1 MSFTVKNKLFAGFGI
16 VLLSVTLISIFVFI
30 KLSNVATIE
39 KQLVELRLPTEMAGM
54 QLEDGIHLSLAGL
67 RGYILLG
74 SNPAAAE
81 KFKTERQQGWKLID
95 TSMTKMDSF
104 AENWTDPNNI
114 QSLQKMKGLLKEF
127 RIAQQQ
133 IEDISHTP
141 ENIPALK
148 ILLTEAAPRAASI
161 LAAITRIIDQQSQHN
176 ATPEQLK
183 LLKLLADSRGSFA
196 IGLANIR
203 AYLLSGDSQFAD
215 KFQEKWTL
223 NETRY
228 QQISNMTG
236 LFSNQQLKE
245 WNTYKNLRTEFSPL
259 PEKMF
264 KLRSNKDWNL
274 ANYWLASKAA
284 PKAGA
289 IMHIVKQMR
298 TSQQQLSTTD
308 QKQLT
313 DNISVV
319 KLSIILGLL
328 ISLVIGI
335 FVSIFIANL
344 IITPLKKVVAH
355 ANSISNGD
363 LTSPPL
369 RLIGNDE
376 LTDLAKAVNNMNIN
390 LLTTIRH
397 VHDSAIHISSS
408 SEQLLATTQQ
418 TTHNIFE
425 QQSQTEMVASAMNEM
440 SSTAQEVSRH
450 ITGTSQAANEAN
462 SETIEG
468 RKIVD
473 GSIQAIQQLA
483 DQIDNTANVI
493 HQLEEDSENIGKVL
507 DVIKGIAEQTNLL
520 ALNAAIAAARAGE
533 QGRGFA
539 VVADEVR
546 TLAGRTQ
553 ESTAEIN
560 QVIEKLQLGSQKAVD
575 VMNKS
580 RKEAQSVVEQATQ
593 AGTSLS
599 VISTAVEQIND
610 MSSQIASAA
619 EQQNSTAE
627 EINRNIIN
635 ISELGHETT
644 SGAQETSAAAEGLNQ
659 LAIELKG
666 LVEKFRI

>member
-1 MSFTVKNKLFAGFGI
+1 MSFTVKNKLFAGFGV

-67 RGYILLG
+67 RGYMLLG
-74 SNPAAAE
+74 STPAAAE
-81 KFKTERQQGWKLID
+81 KFKAERQQGLKLID
-95 TSMTKMDSF
+95 ASMTEMDSF

-127 RIAQQQ
+127 LIAQQQ

-148 ILLTEAAPRAASI
+148 ILLTEAAPRATSI
-161 LAAITRIIDQQSQHN
+161 LSAITSIIDQQSQHS

-196 IGLANIR
+196 VGLANIR

-215 KFQEKWTL
+215 KFQEKWTI

-228 QQISNMTG
+228 QQISNITG
-236 LFSNQQLKE
+236 LFSSQQLKE
-245 WNTYKNLRTEFSPL
+245 WNTYKNLRTEFAPL

-355 ANSISNGD
+355 ANNISNGD

-369 RLIGNDE
+369 KLIGNDE

-520 ALNAAIAAARAGE
+520 ALNAAIEAARAGE